1 MLPAPY
7 QRLIDARFNWFLSLF
22 LHFGVWAVVV
32 SAGLESAPGQRTSQ
46 PVLVDLF
53 AARPNPVRPPAPAP
67 ASPAGDLARLQPEIP
82 DPQETRPTT
91 RNRPAEERN
100 WQTASAFY
108 AASVLRNPEAAQAR
122 QALKTLSTEDRD
134 EQICALEAMEQ
145 LARSEPGFRP
155 TRTAPHAFRPSYR
168 KDGWVVVPAG
178 AIRSRGNWYR
188 LSYRCQL
195 NAEASGVAAFE
206 FALGDPIAR
215 VLWDEHGLAEVH

>member
-1 MLPAPY
+1 MLPALY

-32 SAGLESAPGQRTSQ
+32 SAGLESAPDRRTSQ

-82 DPQETRPTT
+82 DPQKTRPTT

-134 EQICALEAMEQ
+134 EQICALEARSNWQ
-145 LARSEPGFRP
+145 GRNPDSARRAQRRMRSGRRIE
-155 TRTAPHAFRPSYR
+155 RTVGWSYR
-168 KDGWVVVPAG
+168 PVP
-178 AIRSRGNWYR
+178 S
-188 LSYRCQL
+188 
-195 NAEASGVAAFE
+195 EAAATGTGF
-206 FALGDPIAR
+206 PIA
-215 VLWDEHGLAEVH
+215 AN